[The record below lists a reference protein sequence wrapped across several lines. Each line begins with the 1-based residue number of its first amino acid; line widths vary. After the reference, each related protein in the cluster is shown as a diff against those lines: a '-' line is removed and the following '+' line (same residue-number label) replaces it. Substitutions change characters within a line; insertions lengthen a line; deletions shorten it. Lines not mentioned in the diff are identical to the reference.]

1 MRKDDMILRLLR
13 KIEDELHAALR
24 QGRIDI
30 VQYKQSIRIEQERM
44 FQQGYAEI
52 EQLYYT
58 LAV

>member
-24 QGRIDI
+24 QGRIDHA
-30 VQYKQSIRIEQERM
+30 QYKQSIRIEQERM
-44 FQQGYAEI
+44 RQQGYAEI